1 MKGGSPYNPATCSI
15 SEIQNCTIEGKN
27 FQGIVKKIIYSSEA
41 QSMTTSP
48 TKGTILLAEITK
60 GTVSLS
66 NKAVE
71 IFIDGAKLF
80 DNMVRLEKN
89 RTGILQA
96 NEGDN
101 IGICLEKSRV
111 KEFAQLLNLQT

>member
-1 MKGGSPYNPATCSI
+1 MKDGSPYNPATCCI
-15 SEIQNCTIEGKN
+15 SKVENCTIEGKD

-41 QSMTTSP
+41 QSLTTNP

-60 GTVSLS
+60 GTVSLT

-71 IFIDGAKLF
+71 IFVDGTKIF

-96 NEGDN
+96 SEGDN

-111 KEFAQLLNLQT
+111 KEFAQLLTS